1 MPDRDRTRSR
11 GAHLPVA
18 PALPGPRAIRL
29 APIADQRWRAASRAS
44 VVTLCLYVESGC
56 RSCANALELA
66 RRVRA
71 EYPSVEVRVI
81 DIGVSS
87 EQLADGVF
95 AVPTMVLD
103 GEMISLGTP
112 SWERIARVLDTK
124 LAAE

>member
-1 MPDRDRTRSR
+1 
-11 GAHLPVA
+11 
-18 PALPGPRAIRL
+18 
-29 APIADQRWRAASRAS
+29 
-44 VVTLCLYVESGC
+44 
-56 RSCANALELA
+56 LA

-103 GEMISLGTP
+103 GEVISLGTP
-112 SWERIARVLDTK
+112 SWKRIARVLDSK
-124 LAAE
+124 LAAV

>member
-1 MPDRDRTRSR
+1 MGSTARIGSGR
-11 GAHLPVA
+11 
-18 PALPGPRAIRL
+18 
-29 APIADQRWRAASRAS
+29 RAASRAA

-56 RSCANALELA
+56 RSCAHALQLA
-66 RRVRA
+66 ERIRA
-71 EYPSVEVRVI
+71 EYPAVEVRVI

-103 GEMISLGTP
+103 GEVISLGTP
-112 SWERIARVLDTK
+112 SWERIARVLDSK